1 MLKFQNLKFQHYNLY
16 CMTCNKVLKITSKF
30 QITLC
35 TIEVGLSAVT
45 FATPESPLQQDVCG
59 FEVIITTLF
68 CT

>member
-1 MLKFQNLKFQHYNLY
+1 
-16 CMTCNKVLKITSKF
+16 MTCNKVLKIISKF

-45 FATPESPLQQDVCG
+45 LATPESPLQQDVCG
-59 FEVIITTLF
+59 LEVIITTLF